1 MESERDCLVQCH
13 SRGIPIN
20 IYVTLV
26 KVLIFQ
32 INVFTLFT
40 AMTGNP
46 MLLKFIRINRMRLVT
61 HRR

>member
-32 INVFTLFT
+32 INVFVAIYSDGRKPHAF
-40 AMTGNP
+40 
-46 MLLKFIRINRMRLVT
+46 KV
-61 HRR
+61 HSH